1 MISQGINSNR
11 EERQSFVETTTK
23 FIMTK
28 VSSAAKLFLIYSVD
42 WGRYFNLINKNSQT
56 AHNIR
61 FTGNIV
67 KLTSAGLFELPEK
80 FRNIGNAFKNF
91 AHQRTKEA
99 AKKAL
104 LALND
109 AVNPAVDSVELLQT
123 AKIANVSEAHLTLL
137 KKFNGVSM
145 LIGFGNMTKES
156 LLKYWEAR
164 RTVVNSP
171 VKQHY
176 LEIEKR
182 KQMFE
187 CAKAVSYFVLGLL
200 ICASLFLGIVA
211 PGVAFSTA
219 ATSALVFT
227 ILGFYNDEWGQAPAL
242 KRNWMALATAH
253 AA

>member
-1 MISQGINSNR
+1 MTSQAINSNR
-11 EERQSFVETTTK
+11 EEQRQGFVETTTK

-42 WGRYFNLINKNSQT
+42 WGRYFNLINKKSQT

-61 FTGNIV
+61 FAGNIV

-80 FRNIGNAFKNF
+80 FRNIGNAFKDF

-99 AKKAL
+99 AKKVFWS
-104 LALND
+104 LND

-123 AKIANVSEAHLTLL
+123 AKIANVPEARFTLY
-137 KKFNGVSM
+137 KKINGVSM
-145 LIGFGNMTKES
+145 LLGFGKLAKES
-156 LLKYWEAR
+156 LQKYWEAR
-164 RTVVNSP
+164 REVVGPS
-171 VKQHY
+171 KQHY
-176 LEIEKR
+176 LETEKR
-182 KQMFE
+182 KQLFE

-227 ILGFYNDEWGQAPAL
+227 ILGFYNDEWGQAPTQ